1 MRKDDRGWNTSPV
14 LLKECKMINLEK
26 IHMTIV
32 TVETLM
38 HIINDP
44 TVQSVTPYTDNKGLC
59 CYSVITMS
67 GERYKVFTH
76 GKVL

>member
-1 MRKDDRGWNTSPV
+1 
-14 LLKECKMINLEK
+14 MIDIQKL
-26 IHMTIV
+26 HMAII

-44 TVQSVTPYTDNKGLC
+44 YVYSVTPYTDRKELQ
-59 CYSVITMS
+59 CYSIETMS
-67 GERYKVFTH
+67 GERYKVFTR